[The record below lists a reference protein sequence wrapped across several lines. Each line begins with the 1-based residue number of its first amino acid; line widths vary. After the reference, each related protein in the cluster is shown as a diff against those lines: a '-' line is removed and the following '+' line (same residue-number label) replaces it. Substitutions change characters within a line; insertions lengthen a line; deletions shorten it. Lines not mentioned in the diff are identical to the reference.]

1 MVESGHFNFTC
12 LAAVLD
18 EKKIS
23 KNIFKTVL
31 FCRAFSREFGFCIK
45 KVEKLLL
52 LIVNFF
58 LFKRSYI

>member
-1 MVESGHFNFTC
+1 
-12 LAAVLD
+12 
-18 EKKIS
+18 
-23 KNIFKTVL
+23 L

-58 LFKRSYI
+58 LFKISYI